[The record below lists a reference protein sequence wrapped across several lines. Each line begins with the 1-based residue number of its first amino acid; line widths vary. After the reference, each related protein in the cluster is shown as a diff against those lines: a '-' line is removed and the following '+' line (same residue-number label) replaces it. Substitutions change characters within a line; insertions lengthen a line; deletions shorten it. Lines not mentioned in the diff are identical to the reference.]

1 MTDGSTPTKSAV
13 GESLS
18 GYLSAKGKGVLVFF
32 PRRVLFGAA
41 LSQVQEA
48 FGFVFQRVD
57 EPRFSEGDLCECI
70 DESRPVSRFRRNNPR
85 QHRRFDHTDD
95 SACPECLK

>member
-1 MTDGSTPTKSAV
+1 VDERRYGDRRKYPDEI
-13 GESLS
+13 GRRESLS
-18 GYLSAKGKGVLVFF
+18 GYLLAKGKGVLVFF

-70 DESRPVSRFRRNNPR
+70 DESRPVSRFRTN
-85 QHRRFDHTDD
+85 
-95 SACPECLK
+95 